1 MVENIFF
8 LDSEQIRMGRMIPPK
23 FAIPIEWEETS
34 LNGGISPQSPQI
46 ISLQYQMIWEFLTS
60 FGVIVLNKWCIFH
73 WCKTF

>member
-46 ISLQYQMIWEFLTS
+46 ISL
-60 FGVIVLNKWCIFH
+60 
-73 WCKTF
+73 